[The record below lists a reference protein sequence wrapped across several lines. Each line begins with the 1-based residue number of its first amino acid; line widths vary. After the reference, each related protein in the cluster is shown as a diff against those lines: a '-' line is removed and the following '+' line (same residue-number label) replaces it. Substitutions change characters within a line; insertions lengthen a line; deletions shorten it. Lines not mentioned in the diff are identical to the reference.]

1 MNPATGQMRQIVN
14 DEWNAIGTGDFSAN
28 LGPERSKDI
37 AVGTANLLQ
46 QIGDLPTQLHQQD
59 LDLQEAI
66 GARVALDLCRAYMG
80 DQVVSWVVDQ
90 PISLPDGTTAQPGEV
105 AYVNVRGSDLVPLNV
120 TIVKNKEW
128 RKQDVDRT
136 QANAQLLGMMAKMGL
151 PPAAIGPMLREA
163 GVSSATVQAV
173 VDAMSAQQPTPGAGN
188 APPGAVAPPQ
198 PGGPPAL
205 SVVQGGQGNG

>member
-1 MNPATGQMRQIVN
+1 
-14 DEWNAIGTGDFSAN
+14 
-28 LGPERSKDI
+28 
-37 AVGTANLLQ
+37 LQ

-66 GARVALDLCRAYMG
+66 GARVALDWCRAYMG
-80 DQVVSWVVDQ
+80 DQVISWVTDE
-90 PISLPDGTTAQPGEV
+90 GEA
-105 AYVNVRGSDLVPLNV
+105 AYANVRGSDLVPLNV
-120 TIVKNKEW
+120 TVVKNKEW

-173 VDAMSAQQPTPGAGN
+173 VDAMSAQQPMAAN
-188 APPGAVAPPQ
+188 APPGAQAPPQ

-205 SVVQGGQGNG
+205 SVVQGGQVNG